1 MKGSD
6 ESPAAMHLIERQ
18 MLLSRVRDQKSP
30 RPAALEPVSP
40 YRFISIAR
48 DVGALGDAVASELAQ
63 HLHWHVF
70 DKEIVNSIAQD
81 SRVRQ
86 DLVRDLDERS
96 QSLIHD
102 TVQRLLLMAEGISF
116 GNEEYHEAL
125 LKTLAYIAARG
136 QAIIVGRGSA
146 YALHGEPGL
155 HLRIVASQVTRAE
168 RLAQRWLVSP
178 DEARRRMQQID
189 AERRSFI
196 HRHFRQDLDDP
207 RFYDAVFHTDRLSV
221 EQIVHAVMGMIA
233 ASKHAE
239 HADKPAVRETVSGE
253 MFGSPAPGHATL
265 PAEPRPTRP
274 V

>member
-6 ESPAAMHLIERQ
+6 ESPAAMQLIERQ
-18 MLLSRVRDQKSP
+18 MLLSRVRSQASFVP
-30 RPAALEPVSP
+30 GAPEPASP

-48 DVGALGDAVASELAQ
+48 DVGALGDAVASGLAQ
-63 HLHWHVF
+63 HLNWRKF

-86 DLVRDLDERS
+86 DLVRNLDERS

-125 LKTLAYIAARG
+125 LKTLAYIAACG
-136 QAIIVGRGSA
+136 QAIIVGRGAA
-146 YALHGEPGL
+146 YVLQGEPGL
-155 HLRIVASQVTRAE
+155 HLRVVASQGARLE
-168 RLAQRWLVSP
+168 RLARQWQVPS
-178 DEARRRMQQID
+178 DEARRRMHQID

-196 HRHFRQDLDDP
+196 HHHFRQDLNDP

-221 EQIVHAVMGMIA
+221 EQIVHAVMGMMTVP
-233 ASKHAE
+233 KHAE
-239 HADKPAVRETVSGE
+239 HADKPAMPKTVSGE
-253 MFGSPAPGHATL
+253 RLGTPAPELHHLAG
-265 PAEPRPTRP
+265 
-274 V
+274 